1 MPVHQPS
8 DFNSQSLSTPNA
20 TRLGVIITSLS
31 FLFGCLFLSW
41 VIIHPF
47 LEALLWALILAYI
60 TWPLHVRLCHLL
72 RHRNELVAT
81 LLTAILA
88 LMAIFVLGW
97 IGWQLQIE
105 ISSFVRQ
112 NYSANNAGMEEIF
125 SRIPRGEWLK
135 DRWRQWLHQP
145 PQFQQYFWNV
155 FKQYSHQLLKV
166 LHDLERNLLVFLFTF
181 LSLFFIYRDGDRLL
195 RQTYLTL
202 YGLMGEKSIPYL
214 HQIGLTL
221 KAVIYGLVL
230 TALGQGLMAAIGF
243 WMVGLGAP
251 LLLGLVT
258 AMVALI
264 PFAAPLIWGA
274 ASLWVIFLG
283 KFWAG
288 VGLFA
293 WGVLVMLAV
302 DNFIR
307 PLVISQATQIHF
319 LVVLFGVLGGIEW
332 FGLLGL
338 FIGPVILSVT
348 VAIWQEWVQGIS
360 AENLP
365 IPLKPEKPPSKNNQ

>member
-1 MPVHQPS
+1 M
-8 DFNSQSLSTPNA
+8 
-20 TRLGVIITSLS
+20 GVIITSLL

-41 VIIHPF
+41 LIIRPF

-72 RHRNELVAT
+72 RHRSEMVAT

-88 LMAIFVLGW
+88 LIAIFVLGW
-97 IGWQLQIE
+97 IGWQLQVE
-105 ISSFVRQ
+105 ITSFVRQ
-112 NYSANNAGMEEIF
+112 SYSANNLELEEIF
-125 SRIPRGEWLK
+125 SRIPKGEWLK

-145 PQFQQYFWNV
+145 PQFQHYFWNV
-155 FKQYSHQLLKV
+155 FKQYSHQLVKV

-181 LSLFFIYRDGDRLL
+181 LSLFFIYRDGEGLL

-274 ASLWVIFLG
+274 ASLWVIFMG
-283 KFWAG
+283 KFWGG
-288 VGLFA
+288 VGLFT

-319 LVVLFGVLGGIEW
+319 LIVLFGVLGGIKW

-360 AENLP
+360 AEKLP
-365 IPLKPEKPPSKNNQ
+365 IPPEPEKSNQSNDNQ